1 MIALLVIIVQQLY
14 PTVIL
19 SGSAATCALLI
30 IYLYLQNKQNSVDYL
45 TGLPNRQEFLK
56 MIELLIRKSKYFNI
70 TVLSLRGFKRINDTY
85 GQHNGDL
92 FLQEIASYL

>member
-1 MIALLVIIVQQLY
+1 MCIRDRLY

-70 TVLSLRGFKRINDTY
+70 TVLSLRGRCV
-85 GQHNGDL
+85 
-92 FLQEIASYL
+92 